1 MSHSGRAGFARA
13 AVGTDRSIRWKNA
26 GSAVSWSDRAQLYRD
41 SEAHR
46 EGEDLDL
53 VVEWAEGAETAL
65 DVATGGGH
73 VARRLRE
80 VGINVVTLDPA
91 PGMEPD
97 VVSRGEDL
105 PFADGSFDVV
115 ACRVAAHHFEDV
127 EKAMSEMSRV
137 SRDRVIIVDNL
148 FLDERGEEADRVRD
162 PSHVRNYTEK
172 EWRELFEAVG
182 LRVAEVRRLPKA
194 IEIEPW
200 LERAGT
206 PDADAERV
214 RELLT
219 DRIEDGWIT
228 LDRIAI
234 LGVK

>member
-1 MSHSGRAGFARA
+1 
-13 AVGTDRSIRWKNA
+13 
-26 GSAVSWSDRAQLYRD
+26 VSWSDRAQLYRD

-105 PFADGSFDVV
+105 PFAGGSFDVV

-206 PDADAERV
+206 PDADAGRV